1 MHSCCGTGTQWW
13 PFPALGVSGSCV
25 HASVCLNLRIKES
38 ERPPKE
44 VAFVMETEGWVEAA
58 IRQAGKRIPN
68 RRKCKREGPE
78 ESTGNCRNRSKPSN
92 ERRGT
97 GGRRGRRGHGREWVV
112 QPS

>member
-1 MHSCCGTGTQWW
+1 M
-13 PFPALGVSGSCV
+13 
-25 HASVCLNLRIKES
+25 CLNLRIKES

-68 RRKCKREGPE
+68 RRKCKCEGPE

-92 ERRGT
+92 ERKGT